1 MVEIVAARCAGMS
14 RNRHPSRM
22 EIRLVYATSAGV
34 TVGQWRFSYGRS
46 HICAIVKFLYHF
58 IFSHTALSADT
69 TDLKSLGWDELVAL
83 KRRLAGELK
92 ELTDRIVEI
101 DRNQFR
107 SITDNIREER
117 SALDAHTE
125 RLKQI
130 RPEVEKHNAELLAV
144 SEKISQSKNFL
155 SMMEARLPS
164 EKEQELQATVQKN
177 QALIDAKDYRSERE
191 KNEIMSRVKEAS
203 MKMEAV
209 KASRTIKE
217 QLSQLTHESAGIGSA
232 IGQLDKE
239 RDSLRAKLSEING
252 ELDKLYDAKRKLAPE
267 RDAHLGKYDD
277 IAKQFDAINARLD
290 AMSEMRK
297 KQREEY
303 GYGLPSDALFKVKE
317 EARKKLE
324 AGSKLSFEE
333 LKLLYGEKD

>member
-1 MVEIVAARCAGMS
+1 M
-14 RNRHPSRM
+14 
-22 EIRLVYATSAGV
+22 AT
-34 TVGQWRFSYGRS
+34 
-46 HICAIVKFLYHF
+46 
-58 IFSHTALSADT
+58 DT
-69 TDLKSLGWDELVAL
+69 GSKGLESLRWDDLVAL
-83 KRRLAGELK
+83 KRKFAGELK
-92 ELTDRIVEI
+92 ELTDKIVEI

-107 SITDNIREER
+107 AITDSIREQR
-117 SALDAHTE
+117 SALDAHSE

-130 RPEVEKHNAELLAV
+130 RSEVEKRNAELLAV
-144 SEKISQSKNFL
+144 SNKISQSKNFL
-155 SMMEARLPS
+155 SMMETRLPS
-164 EKEQELQATVQKN
+164 EKEEELQAAVQKN
-177 QALIDAKDYRSERE
+177 QSLLDAKDYRSERE
-191 KNEIMSRVKEAS
+191 KNEILSRVKEAS
-203 MKMEAV
+203 MKIEAV
-209 KASRTIKE
+209 KATRTIKD
-217 QLSQLTHESAGIGSA
+217 QFSQLTQESVGISGA
-232 IGQLDKE
+232 IRQLDEE
-239 RDSLRAKLSEING
+239 RDSLRQMISEING

-267 RDAHLGKYDD
+267 RELHLGRYDE

>member
-1 MVEIVAARCAGMS
+1 M
-14 RNRHPSRM
+14 
-22 EIRLVYATSAGV
+22 
-34 TVGQWRFSYGRS
+34 
-46 HICAIVKFLYHF
+46 
-58 IFSHTALSADT
+58 SADN

-92 ELTDRIVEI
+92 DLTDKIVEI

-107 SITDNIREER
+107 AITDSIRDR
-117 SALDAHTE
+117 RNTLDANSE

-130 RPEVEKHNAELLAV
+130 RPEVEKRNAELLVV

-164 EKEQELQATVQKN
+164 EKEDELQAAIQKN

-191 KNEIMSRVKEAS
+191 KNEILSRVKEAT
-203 MKMEAV
+203 MKIEAI
-209 KASRTIKE
+209 KAIRTIKE
-217 QLSQLTHESAGIGSA
+217 QLSQLSQESAGISA
-232 IGQLDKE
+232 AIRQLDEE
-239 RDSLRAKLSEING
+239 RDSLRAKISETNA
-252 ELDKLYDAKRKLAPE
+252 ELDRLYDAKRKLAPE
-267 RDAHLGKYDD
+267 RELYLAKYDD

>member
-1 MVEIVAARCAGMS
+1 MPEKPFAQLCV
-14 RNRHPSRM
+14 
-22 EIRLVYATSAGV
+22 
-34 TVGQWRFSYGRS
+34 
-46 HICAIVKFLYHF
+46 VKFLYHF
-58 IFSHTALSADT
+58 ISSHTALSADSSN
-69 TDLKSLGWDELVAL
+69 LRSLGWDELVAL

-92 ELTDRIVEI
+92 ELTDKIVEI
-101 DRNQFR
+101 DKNQFH
-107 SITDNIREER
+107 SITDSIREQR
-117 SALDAHTE
+117 SALDADTE

-130 RPEVEKHNAELLAV
+130 RPEVVERNAELLAV

-164 EKEQELQATVQKN
+164 EKEEGLHVTVQEN
-177 QALIDAKDYRSERE
+177 QAIIDAKDFRSERE
-191 KNEIMSRVKEAS
+191 KNEIMSRAKEAS
-203 MKMEAV
+203 MKLEAI
-209 KASRTIKE
+209 KATRTIKE
-217 QLSQLTHESAGIGSA
+217 QLSQLTQESARIGSA
-232 IGQLDKE
+232 IRQLEEE
-239 RDSLRAKLSEING
+239 RDALRAKLSEING
-252 ELDKLYDAKRKLAPE
+252 ELDKLYDSKRKLAPE

-303 GYGLPSDALFKVKE
+303 GYGLPTDALFKVKE

-324 AGSKLSFEE
+324 SGSKLSIEE